1 MKKSTVTSILMVF
14 LLGFASCS
22 SEPEQ
27 PGGNPEPTPTPTPP
41 APGEKIEILISP
53 ALQSRATDYGFE
65 QNDRIG
71 LYVVTYDGA
80 TAGALKNSGNHVDN
94 MGFTYSGSW
103 TADTPIYWKD
113 ETSHADFYLYYPYSS
128 QISSVSALAFDVKA
142 DQSNEAAYKASDL
155 MIGRAKNVAPTSAAI
170 SIPVSHVMSR
180 ITVKVDAGNGF
191 TAESLAASQIGVK
204 INGLKCKSTVD
215 LSTSSVTPAGD
226 AVSMTPL
233 SGKDSYTALVV
244 PQTVAE
250 GNLITVN
257 VDGHDYNLKKEFT
270 FESGKNHTFT
280 VVISKTSNGINVD
293 INPWQND
300 GTDNGGVAE

>member
-1 MKKSTVTSILMVF
+1 MKKSKVAS
-14 LLGFASCS
+14 LLSLFVIGLASCS

-27 PGGNPEPTPTPTPP
+27 PGVNPDPTPTPP
-41 APGEKIEILISP
+41 SPVEKIEIRISP
-53 ALQSRATDYGFE
+53 TYESRATDYGFE

-71 LYVVTYDGA
+71 LYVVNYEGT
-80 TAGALKNSGNHVDN
+80 TAGSLKNTGNHVDN

-155 MIGRAKNVAPTSAAI
+155 MIGRAKNVAPTSSAI

-180 ITVKVDAGNGF
+180 ITVKVEAGNGF
-191 TAESLAASQIGVK
+191 TAESLAASDIAVK
-204 INGLKCKSTVD
+204 VNGLKCKSTVD
-215 LSTSSVTPAGD
+215 LATSAITPAGE
-226 AVSMTPL
+226 AVTVTPL
-233 SGKDSYTALVV
+233 VKSDSYTALIV
-244 PQTVAE
+244 PQTVEE

-257 VDGHDYNLKKEFT
+257 VDGRDFNLKKGFT

-280 VVISKTSNGINVD
+280 VVVSKTSNGINVD